1 MAGKRDGV
9 FPFTNR
15 GVDIKTKEVVSV
27 RACVCVCEIL
37 HAKIFYKFDLNQ
49 VHFNFQSSKIPFSLA
64 LSFLGV

>member
-27 RACVCVCEIL
+27 RACVCVRSYML
-37 HAKIFYKFDLNQ
+37 R
-49 VHFNFQSSKIPFSLA
+49 
-64 LSFLGV
+64 SFINLI

>member
-27 RACVCVCEIL
+27 RACVCVCVRSYML
-37 HAKIFYKFDLNQ
+37 R
-49 VHFNFQSSKIPFSLA
+49 
-64 LSFLGV
+64 SFINLI